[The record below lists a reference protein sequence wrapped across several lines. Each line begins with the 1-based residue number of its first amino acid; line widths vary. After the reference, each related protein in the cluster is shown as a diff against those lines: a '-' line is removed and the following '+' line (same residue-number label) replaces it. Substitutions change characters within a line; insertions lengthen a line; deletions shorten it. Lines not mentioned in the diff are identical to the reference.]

1 MWERLAQVRRN
12 RHAEAMAWKEK
23 TGGKVVGLFCCNVPE
38 ELIYAAGM
46 LPVRL
51 LGEKEEAT
59 EADLHFPT
67 NCCPYP
73 KRCFD
78 QALKHRYDYLDGLV
92 VPNVCDIV
100 RAMYGTWKLN
110 LQIPYVYF
118 LEVPQRISTQG
129 VEFFRGMLEE
139 FKKSLEAFSGREIT
153 EETLSAAIETYD
165 DNRQRLHQA
174 YDLRAQG
181 VISAVEYQHLVL
193 SSMLLP
199 KDEHNRLLEDCLQE
213 FKGRP
218 PVQGKVNLLVSA
230 SMLDDTDFLQLIEE
244 SGGAVV
250 ADDMP
255 SGSRYF
261 YYPVGRSSAPLQALA
276 DRYLRRVPCPR
287 KMLPPERFQYIQEIM
302 KGAEVQ
308 GAIIHNLKACDC
320 HLYEYPYLKKR
331 LEETGRPVLFFRGE
345 ETEAEQE
352 TQRDD
357 IEAFIEMLD
366 GK

>member
-1 MWERLAQVRRN
+1 MTERLEQLRGN
-12 RHAEAMAWKEK
+12 RHKEAMAWRER
-23 TGGKVVGLFCCNVPE
+23 TGGKVVGIFCCNVPE

-46 LPVRL
+46 LPIRL

-67 NCCPYP
+67 NCCPFP

-92 VPNVCDIV
+92 VPNCCDII

-110 LQIPYVYF
+110 LPIPYVYF
-118 LEVPQRISTQG
+118 LEVPQRISPKGTA
-129 VEFFRGMLEE
+129 FFREILVGFQKSLEE
-139 FKKSLEAFSGREIT
+139 FSGGAIKETALT
-153 EETLSAAIETYD
+153 EAIEIYNQ
-165 DNRQRLHQA
+165 NRQMLHMA
-174 YDLRAQG
+174 YDLRRQG
-181 VISAVEYQHLVL
+181 FISGVEYQNMVL

-199 KDEHNRLLEDCLQE
+199 KDEHNRLLSDWLEE

-218 PVQGKVNLLVSA
+218 PNTDRVRILVSA

-255 SGSRYF
+255 AGSRYF
-261 YYPVGRSSAPLQALA
+261 YYLVDQSSDPLKALA
-276 DRYLRRVPCPR
+276 DRYLTHIPCPR
-287 KMLPPERFQYIQEIM
+287 KMLPQERFQYIQEIM
-302 KGAEVQ
+302 KGTDVQ

-320 HLYEYPYLKKR
+320 HLYEYPYLKKM
-331 LEETGRPVLFFRGE
+331 LEEAGLPVLFFRGE
-345 ETEAEQE
+345 ETEAERE

-357 IEAFIEMLD
+357 VETFVEMLR
-366 GK
+366 G

>member
-1 MWERLAQVRRN
+1 MERLEELRSN
-12 RHAEAMAWKEK
+12 RHNQAMAWKEK
-23 TGGKVVGLFCCNVPE
+23 TGGKVIGIFCCNVPE
-38 ELIYAAGM
+38 ELIFAAGL

-51 LGEKEEAT
+51 LGEKEELT

-92 VPNVCDIV
+92 VPNVCDII

-110 LQIPYVYF
+110 FQLPYVYF
-118 LEVPQRISTQG
+118 LEVPQRISSKG
-129 VEFFRGMLEE
+129 VDFFREMLVG
-139 FKKSLEAFSGREIT
+139 FKKSLEEFSGKAIT
-153 EETLSAAIETYD
+153 ENTLTAAIEIYNQ
-165 DNRQRLHQA
+165 NRKLLHQA
-174 YDLRAQG
+174 YDLRKQG
-181 VISAVEYQHLVL
+181 FISGVEYQNMVL

-199 KDEHNRLLEDCLQE
+199 KDEHNRLLSSWLEE
-213 FKGRP
+213 FQGRP
-218 PVQGKVNLLVSA
+218 PITDQVRILVSA
-230 SMLDDTDFLQLIEE
+230 SMLDDTDFIQLIEE

-255 SGSRYF
+255 VGSRYF
-261 YYPVGRSSAPLQALA
+261 YYPVGLSSDPLQDLA
-276 DRYLRRVPCPR
+276 DRYLRGVPCPR
-287 KMLPPERFQYIQEIM
+287 KMLPQERFQYIREIM
-302 KGAEVQ
+302 KGADVQ

-320 HLYEYPYLKKR
+320 HLYEYPFLKKMF
-331 LEETGRPVLFFRGE
+331 EEAGLPVLFFRGE

-357 IEAFIEMLD
+357 VQAFVEMLR
-366 GK
+366 G

>member
-1 MWERLAQVRRN
+1 MPERLAQVREN

-23 TGGKVVGLFCCNVPE
+23 TGGKVIGIFCFNVPE

-92 VPNVCDIV
+92 VPNVCDII

-118 LEVPQRISTQG
+118 LEVPQRISPQG
-129 VEFFRGMLEE
+129 VEFFREMLEE

-153 EETLSAAIETYD
+153 EETLSAAIEIYD
-165 DNRQRLHQA
+165 DNRLLLHQG
-174 YDLRAQG
+174 YELRAQG
-181 VISAVEYQHLVL
+181 SISAVEYQHLVI

-199 KDEHNRLLEDCLQE
+199 KDAHNRLLEDCFE
-213 FKGRP
+213 GFKGNP
-218 PVQGKVNLLVSA
+218 PVQSRVNLLVSA

-255 SGSRYF
+255 IGSRYF
-261 YYPVGRSSAPLQALA
+261 YYPVGSSSDPLQALA

-308 GAIIHNLKACDC
+308 GAVIHNLKACDC

-331 LEETGRPVLFFRGE
+331 LEETGLPVLFFRGE

-352 TQRDD
+352 TQRED
-357 IEAFIEMLD
+357 IEAFIEMIK
-366 GK
+366 GN